1 MLVGDIT
8 PLFSR
13 IVAVAD
19 VFDALTFER
28 PHKKVWDDKSA
39 RMLIR
44 SQSGLHFDPQC
55 VDAFFQG
62 WDEVLKIREIFRD
75 SV

>member
-1 MLVGDIT
+1 MGDIT

-19 VFDALTFER
+19 VFDALTVER

-44 SQSGLHFDPQC
+44 SQSGLYFDPQC
-55 VDAFFQG
+55 GDDFFKAG
-62 WDEVLKIREIFRD
+62 MK
-75 SV
+75 S